1 VADRYDVAARH
12 AEGRAAAEHSQS
24 YVWACHLL
32 GYQHPELT
40 AHGSQVRDWYG
51 SEDGLDLHA
60 LDHDCAEL
68 WTAVTA
74 IEEALRIQRAQ
85 IAELAVNW
93 AGSGAA
99 ATGEFLQ
106 RQCDAANGVVAGV
119 RAAAEGCAALCDN
132 LWQLIDSKVATAM
145 AIDDR
150 TLAQRPA
157 WLAAAETVKAR
168 VGSWPAAEEMV
179 NQEVKPYVDND
190 IRVDWLT
197 VMRSTLASAAASYD
211 ALTDRL
217 STLPAT
223 SFQVPGDLGPRRSV
237 PSGEPVQPI
246 GPAVS
251 VPVAPAAAVP
261 PSGGATAVP
270 LPAGPLPFIPE
281 DPFSAPLDPVP
292 TTTSTPSTVPIG
304 GFEDL
309 AATPPIS
316 EAGTP
321 FGDASGIPGGSG
333 DLGNLGGVGGLS
345 SLGTLV
351 GRIADAISGLVGSLA
366 EGLADPSGIDDS
378 PFDDPPDADDLLDDD
393 ADDRPDD
400 DADDRPDDDA
410 DDRPDDDADDRPD
423 EEKADDEQADGSE
436 DVADSQTAQEGTT
449 PPADGPPSASPG
461 EPLAAAAPPPA
472 APPPAAPPPA
482 DPPPAPPDPQPRGS
496 TPCEIAADELP
507 QAGQ

>member
-32 GYQHPELT
+32 GYQHPDLT

-51 SEDGLDLHA
+51 TEDNLDLHA
-60 LDHDCAEL
+60 LDSDCDQL

-74 IEEALRIQRAQ
+74 LEEALRIQRAQ
-85 IAELAVNW
+85 IAELAANW

-99 ATGEFLQ
+99 ATAEFLQ
-106 RQCDAANGVVAGV
+106 RHCDAANGVLALV
-119 RAAAEGCAALCDN
+119 RAAAEGCAALRDD
-132 LWQLIDSKVATAM
+132 LWQLIDSKVATAV

-157 WLAAAETVKAR
+157 WLAAAETVKAG
-168 VGSWPAAEEMV
+168 VGDQPAAAEMV
-179 NQEVKPYVDND
+179 NQEVKPYVEND

-197 VMRSTLASAAASYD
+197 IMRSTLASVAASYD

-223 SFQVPGDLGPRRSV
+223 SFQVPGDLGPSCSV
-237 PSGEPVQPI
+237 PSGVPVQPI
-246 GPAVS
+246 APAVS
-251 VPVAPAAAVP
+251 VPVAPAAAVS
-261 PSGGATAVP
+261 PSDGATAVP
-270 LPAGPLPFIPE
+270 PPAGPLSTVPE
-281 DPFSAPLDPVP
+281 DFFSAPLDPVP

-316 EAGTP
+316 QAGAP
-321 FGDASGIPGGSG
+321 FGDAGGIPG

-345 SLGTLV
+345 SLGSLV
-351 GRIADAISGLVGSLA
+351 GRIADVISGLVGSLA

-378 PFDDPPDADDLLDDD
+378 PFDDAPDDL
-393 ADDRPDD
+393 PDD

-410 DDRPDDDADDRPD
+410 DDRPDDEQADDEQADD
-423 EEKADDEQADGSE
+423 EQADDEQADDEQADDEQADGGE

-461 EPLAAAAPPPA
+461 EPPAAAS
-472 APPPAAPPPA
+472 PPPA
-482 DPPPAPPDPQPRGS
+482 DPPSAPPDPQPRGS

-507 QAGQ
+507 HAGQ